1 LHKKKNEEEDGPK
14 ADKTD
19 KKNSL
24 ILATSLVL
32 FSLISSSLAFFYCK
46 NYFTIPKEW
55 LDR

>member
-14 ADKTD
+14 TDKTD

-24 ILATSLVL
+24 FLATSLVL
-32 FSLISSSLAFFYCK
+32 FSLISISLAFFYCK